1 MLISFD
7 IGIKNMAYCIFS
19 CDSSGLTIT
28 DWNILNLME
37 QSSLPKHNCTC
48 LVGKPKKRNHV
59 VPDVICGRNAK
70 YRKSDTFYCETH
82 AKSTGDYMIPKKTW
96 SSKSLQKIKVEDVR
110 KTYNEFIPAVDDVNP
125 KRTKKQMIDSLLVF
139 FQERCYDPIVPTKEK
154 TASET
159 DLITIGRNMKT
170 AMDRIDL
177 SQCTHAILENQI
189 SPIASR
195 MKTVQGMLA
204 QYFIMKCP
212 EPFCIEFV
220 SSSNKLKIGGRVD
233 TTISVG
239 VEPTNGVYKQHKLDA
254 VYYCRKI
261 LEKNSG
267 LSAPW
272 HHILESKKRDDLAD
286 CFLQGIWYLRNQ
298 KKITVTDDFLVQPI

>member
-1 MLISFD
+1 MQLISFD

-19 CDSSGLTIT
+19 FEDSLTIL

-37 QSSLPKHNCTC
+37 QSVPKHNCTC
-48 LVGKPKKRNHV
+48 VTKKR
-59 VPDVICGRNAK
+59 DICGRNAK
-70 YRKSDTFYCETH
+70 YTKSGKFYCETH
-82 AKSTGDYMIPKKTW
+82 AKSTHDYMIPKKW
-96 SSKSLQKIKVEDVR
+96 SQKALQKLK
-110 KTYNEFIPAVDDVNP
+110 VDDVKKIYNEYVAVPLANVQVVDVPLANAHVDKGP
-125 KRTKKQMIDSLLVF
+125 KLNKKQMVDSLLAF
-139 FQERCYDPIVPTKEK
+139 FQERCYEPIVPTKDK

-212 EPFCIEFV
+212 ETLIEFV
-220 SSSNKLKIGGRVD
+220 SSSNKLKIG
-233 TTISVG
+233 T
-239 VEPTNGVYKQHKLDA
+239 PTESTYKQHKLDA
-254 VYYCRKI
+254 VDYCLKI
-261 LEKNSG
+261 LEKNTG
-267 LSAPW
+267 LSACW
-272 HHILESKKRDDLAD
+272 THILDSKKRDDLAD
-286 CFLQGIWYLRNQ
+286 CFLQGIWYLCNQ
-298 KKITVTDDFLVQPI
+298 KKITVADFLIR